1 MIPNDAPI
9 LDLPELHIPE
19 ETTKPTPEKP
29 VESKK
34 VPNKPVD
41 APKTKEVEITEVV
54 YKNDSELSEVANT
67 PVYAGTLP
75 HTGEKEGIMST
86 LGLVV
91 IAAGITALTLSFKK
105 YNEKEDN

>member
-9 LDLPELHIPE
+9 LDLPELEIPVE
-19 ETTKPTPEKP
+19 PEKPSTPEK
-29 VESKK
+29 
-34 VPNKPVD
+34 
-41 APKTKEVEITEVV
+41 APKTSVERANNKVAQSTALSYKLDSEPSEVV
-54 YKNDSELSEVANT
+54 NT
-67 PVYAGTLP
+67 PVYGGALP
-75 HTGEKEGIMST
+75 NTGEKEGIMST